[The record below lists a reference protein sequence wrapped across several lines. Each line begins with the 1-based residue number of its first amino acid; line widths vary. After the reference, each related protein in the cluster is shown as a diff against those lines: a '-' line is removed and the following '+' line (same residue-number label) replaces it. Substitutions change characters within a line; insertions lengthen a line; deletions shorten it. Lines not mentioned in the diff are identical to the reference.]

1 MDSYVS
7 DSFCTR
13 STYISA
19 CKLDSSGVSSVVS
32 TPSTSASEMNIVNTV
47 PLFLNAVIISETKEV
62 KSHFHILCYLK
73 GHHRTVKVAAM
84 VDSGA
89 TALFIDKKY
98 AESQKMWQVPL
109 EHPIRLHNIDGTLN
123 EAGSITHKVKLSLK
137 VGADEETFEF
147 YVTSL
152 GPEKVIL
159 GLPWLRHRNPTI
171 NWQEGTMHLGAD
183 RGMSPEPLEIELT
196 RIAANRMEHRRL
208 LSEKVMDT
216 IQDEIFCLAG
226 FTYSQQIAEKANR
239 AKGIRTFEEMVP
251 EPYRDFTKV
260 FSEEESHRLP
270 KHQPWDHAID
280 LEPDAVTHWKV
291 KLYPMSPAEQ
301 VELDKWLEE
310 NLAKGYLRPSKSPMA
325 SPVFFIKK
333 KDGKLRLVQ
342 DYRWLNKITI
352 KNRYPLLLAADI
364 VNRLTGAQHFTKFDV
379 RWGYHNIRIK
389 SGDEWKAAIITNRME
404 VEPTVMGFGMTNS
417 PATFQSLMN
426 SVFVDLIAT
435 GVVAVYMDDILI
447 YTPTLVEH
455 RKIVCEVLQRLQD
468 HDLYLK
474 PEKCKFEKQEIEY
487 LGMIIRPGEVCMDPG
502 KVSAVRDWPMPT
514 MLHNVRAF
522 IGFSNFYR
530 RFIKDFSS
538 IARPLH
544 DLTKKDVPWQ
554 WHSEQQQAFDTLKE
568 KFCQEPILKVY
579 DPNLE
584 TRVEVDASG
593 YATGGILSQKYPD
606 GLWHPIAYRSSSMSK
621 EERNYEIYDR
631 EMLGCIHALED
642 WRHYL
647 EGISFEIVTDHKNI
661 EWWASMRDL
670 NRRQA
675 RWTLYLSRFSF
686 KITYRKG
693 ELMQADAL
701 SRFSK
706 DQVSDKEDNRQG
718 QVLKP
723 EHFIRAAKAH
733 FVPEV
738 DSLGDRIRWASLR
751 EAEVIEGLKSIDKTA
766 PKALTNST
774 AMWEEDDGF
783 IYYKGRLYVPNDR
796 KLRQDVVKSCHDA
809 ILAGH
814 PGKNGTTEL
823 VSRYYWWLR
832 MAGFISAYIEGCDR
846 CQRYRKDLHPKALIQ
861 PQEVPEGPWQTIGID
876 LIGPLPVSRGKD
888 AILNIVDHYMKQIH
902 LFPVT
907 TQLTADGVASIYF
920 KQVFLLHGI
929 PKKIISD
936 RGPQFA
942 ARSMH
947 ALYKRL
953 GIDAGITTA
962 YHPQA
967 NGQVERKN
975 QEVEIYL
982 KLFTGKRQDDWA
994 DLLPTAEFVINSRL
1008 NSATG
1013 HTPFELLYGY
1023 TPDFTIPVGRPSG
1036 IPVLDKR
1043 LQNIQVVRKDAEAA
1057 LRLSKK
1063 QMQTDVEQ
1071 RMKPYKFNVRDKV
1084 WLQAKQIK
1092 VHQQSAKLGPKQL
1105 GPFEVTEVRSEVDYK
1120 LALPPALRIHDVF
1133 HVDRLSPYK
1142 GNEVN
1147 GQVPPPPEPVT
1158 VKGEEEY
1165 EVDHIRDS
1173 KLFGRTLKYLVRW
1186 TGYGEGED
1194 TWEPAK
1200 NLEHAQDKVLEF
1212 YSKNPGAPRKLAAN
1226 LYASL
1231 PWQNPTQFTEANAD
1245 VDP

>member
-1 MDSYVS
+1 
-7 DSFCTR
+7 
-13 STYISA
+13 
-19 CKLDSSGVSSVVS
+19 
-32 TPSTSASEMNIVNTV
+32 
-47 PLFLNAVIISETKEV
+47 
-62 KSHFHILCYLK
+62 
-73 GHHRTVKVAAM
+73 
-84 VDSGA
+84 
-89 TALFIDKKY
+89 
-98 AESQKMWQVPL
+98 
-109 EHPIRLHNIDGTLN
+109 
-123 EAGSITHKVKLSLK
+123 
-137 VGADEETFEF
+137 
-147 YVTSL
+147 
-152 GPEKVIL
+152 
-159 GLPWLRHRNPTI
+159 
-171 NWQEGTMHLGAD
+171 
-183 RGMSPEPLEIELT
+183 
-196 RIAANRMEHRRL
+196 
-208 LSEKVMDT
+208 
-216 IQDEIFCLAG
+216 
-226 FTYSQQIAEKANR
+226 
-239 AKGIRTFEEMVP
+239 MVP
-251 EPYRDFTKV
+251 EPYRDFAKV

-280 LEPDAVTHWKV
+280 LEPNAVTHWKV
-291 KLYPMSPAEQ
+291 KSYPMSPAEQ

-310 NLAKGYLRPSKSPMA
+310 NLAKGYLQPSKSPMA

-342 DYRWLNKITI
+342 DYRRLNKITI

-364 VNRLTGAQHFTKFDV
+364 INWLTGAQLFTKFDV
-379 RWGYHNIRIK
+379 HWGYHNIRIK

-426 SVFVDLIAT
+426 SVFADLIAT

-447 YTPTLVEH
+447 YTTTLAKH
-455 RKIVCEVLQRLQD
+455 RKIVREVLQRLQD

-487 LGMIIRPGEVCMDPG
+487 LGMIIRPGEVCMDHG
-502 KVSAVRDWPMPT
+502 KVSAVRDWPTPT
-514 MLHNVRAF
+514 TLCEVRAF

-554 WHSEQQQAFDTLKE
+554 WHTEQQHAFDTLKE

-593 YATGGILSQKYPD
+593 FATGGILSQKYPD

-631 EMLGCIHALED
+631 EMLGCIRALED

-670 NRRQA
+670 NRQQA

-693 ELMQADAL
+693 ELMQADTL

-706 DQVSDKEDNRQG
+706 DQVSDKEDNRQV

-733 FVPEV
+733 FFPEV

-766 PKALTNST
+766 PKALTNGT
-774 AMWEEDDGF
+774 AMWEEDNSF
-783 IYYKGRLYVPNDR
+783 VYYKGRLYVPNDR
-796 KLRQDVVKSCHDA
+796 KLRQDVVKTCHND

-823 VSRYYWWLR
+823 VSCYYWWPC
-832 MAGFISAYIEGCDR
+832 MAGFISAYVEGCNR

-876 LIGPLPVSRGKD
+876 LISPLPVSRGKD

-920 KQVFLLHGI
+920 KQVFPLHGI

-942 ARSMH
+942 ARSMR
-947 ALYKRL
+947 ALYKCL
-953 GIDAGITTA
+953 GIDAGLTTA

-994 DLLPTAEFVINSRL
+994 DLLPTVEFVINSRL
-1008 NSATG
+1008 NLATG

-1036 IPVLDKR
+1036 IPVLDKH
-1043 LQNIQVVRKDAEAA
+1043 LQNLQVVRKDAEAA

-1071 RMKPYKFNVRDKV
+1071 CMKPYKFNVGDKV

-1105 GPFEVTEVRSEVDYK
+1105 GPFEITEVRSDVDYK

-1133 HVDRLSPYK
+1133 HVDCLSPYK

-1147 GQVPPPPEPVT
+1147 GQVPPPPEPVQ
-1158 VKGEEEY
+1158 VDGEEEY

-1173 KLFGRTLKYLVRW
+1173 KLFG
-1186 TGYGEGED
+1186 
-1194 TWEPAK
+1194 
-1200 NLEHAQDKVLEF
+1200 
-1212 YSKNPGAPRKLAAN
+1212 
-1226 LYASL
+1226 
-1231 PWQNPTQFTEANAD
+1231 
-1245 VDP
+1245 

>member
-1 MDSYVS
+1 
-7 DSFCTR
+7 
-13 STYISA
+13 
-19 CKLDSSGVSSVVS
+19 
-32 TPSTSASEMNIVNTV
+32 
-47 PLFLNAVIISETKEV
+47 
-62 KSHFHILCYLK
+62 
-73 GHHRTVKVAAM
+73 M

-137 VGADEETFEF
+137 VGVDEETFEF

-159 GLPWLRHRNPTI
+159 GLPWLRHQNPTI
-171 NWQEGTMHLGAD
+171 NWQEGTMHLGTD
-183 RGMSPEPLEIELT
+183 QGMSPEPLEIELT
-196 RIAANRMEHRRL
+196 RIAANRMERRQL

-251 EPYRDFTKV
+251 EPYRDFAKV

-280 LEPDAVTHWKV
+280 LEPDATLHWKV
-291 KLYPMSPAEQ
+291 KSYPMSPAEQ

-342 DYRWLNKITI
+342 DYRRLNKITI
-352 KNRYPLLLAADI
+352 KNRYPLPLAADI
-364 VNRLTGAQHFTKFDV
+364 VNRLTGAQLFTKFDV

-417 PATFQSLMN
+417 PAKFQSLMN
-426 SVFVDLIAT
+426 SVFADLIAT

-447 YTPTLVEH
+447 YTPTLAEH
-455 RKIVCEVLQRLQD
+455 RKIVREVLQRLQD

-474 PEKCKFEKQEIEY
+474 PEKCEFEKQEIEY
-487 LGMIIRPGEVCMDPG
+487 LGMIIRQGEVCMDPG
-502 KVSAVRDWPMPT
+502 KVSAVRDWPTPT
-514 MLHNVRAF
+514 TLRDVRAF

-554 WHSEQQQAFDTLKE
+554 WHAEQQHAFDTLKE
-568 KFCQEPILKVY
+568 KFCQEPILKEY

-606 GLWHPIAYRSSSMSK
+606 GLWHPVAYRSSSMSK
-621 EERNYEIYDR
+621 EERNYEIYNR
-631 EMLGCIHALED
+631 EMLGCIRALED
-642 WRHYL
+642 WRHFL

-706 DQVSDKEDNRQG
+706 DQVSDKEDNRQV

-738 DSLGDRIRWASLR
+738 DSLGDRIHWASLR

-766 PKALTNST
+766 PKALTNGT

-783 IYYKGRLYVPNDR
+783 VYYKGRLYVPNDR
-796 KLRQDVVKSCHDA
+796 RLRQDVVKSCHDA

-814 PGKNGTTEL
+814 PGKNGTIEL
-823 VSRYYWWLR
+823 VSRYYWWPR
-832 MAGFISAYIEGCDR
+832 MAGFISAYVEGCDR
-846 CQRYRKDLHPKALIQ
+846 CQRYRKDIHPKALIQ

-888 AILNIVDHYMKQIH
+888 AILNIVDHYTKQIH

-920 KQVFLLHGI
+920 EQVFPLHGI

-942 ARSMH
+942 ARSMR

-953 GIDAGITTA
+953 GIDAGLTTA

-994 DLLPTAEFVINSRL
+994 DLLPTVEFVINSRL

-1043 LQNIQVVRKDAEAA
+1043 LQNLTVVRKDAEAA

-1063 QMQTDVEQ
+1063 RMQTDVEQ
-1071 RMKPYKFNVRDKV
+1071 RMKPYKFNVGDKV

-1105 GPFEVTEVRSEVDYK
+1105 GPFEVTEVRSDVDYK

-1158 VKGEEEY
+1158 VEGEEEY

-1226 LYASL
+1226 LYVSL